1 MDTESLLS
9 EREISQIETN
19 HTKIKTT
26 DDTEYNGDVN
36 VNLNL
41 EPAPQVRLN
50 QQSDLNQGTIGE
62 IAG

>member
-9 EREISQIETN
+9 EREISQIEPN

-41 EPAPQVRLN
+41 EPARQC
-50 QQSDLNQGTIGE
+50 DLNQRSVLNQETIGG
-62 IAG
+62 IVG

>member
-26 DDTEYNGDVN
+26 DDTEYNGNGNVN

-41 EPAPQVRLN
+41 NPNLNLEPARQC
-50 QQSDLNQGTIGE
+50 DLNQHRRC
-62 IAG
+62 A

>member
-26 DDTEYNGDVN
+26 DDTEYNGNGNVN
-36 VNLNL
+36 LNPNLNL
-41 EPAPQVRLN
+41 EPARQC
-50 QQSDLNQGTIGE
+50 DLNQHRRC
-62 IAG
+62 A